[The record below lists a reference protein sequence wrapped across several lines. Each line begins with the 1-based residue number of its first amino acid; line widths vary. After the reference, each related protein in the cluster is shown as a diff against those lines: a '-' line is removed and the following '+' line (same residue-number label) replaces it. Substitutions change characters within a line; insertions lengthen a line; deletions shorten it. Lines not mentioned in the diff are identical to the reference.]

1 MVARQVRVDTGMSDG
16 RSDGRSDETNISRRC
31 PARHRDP
38 IHIHSK
44 LPSIEDE
51 LEGEEE
57 DVDYTLTIA
66 RDGSRRARRTR
77 RWRWKTVEDWR
88 TVEDDGERVGL
99 QQVGRGGRMAQGP
112 GRGGKRAYGSK
123 R

>member
-1 MVARQVRVDTGMSDG
+1 MSDG

-57 DVDYTLTIA
+57 DVDYCE
-66 RDGSRRARRTR
+66 G
-77 RWRWKTVEDWR
+77 WKPESEEDKAMAVEDCGGR
-88 TVEDDGERVGL
+88 RRVGR
-99 QQVGRGGRMAQGP
+99 QRR
-112 GRGGKRAYGSK
+112 
-123 R
+123 

>member
-1 MVARQVRVDTGMSDG
+1 LVARQIRVETEMSDS
-16 RSDGRSDETNISRRC
+16 RSDGRSKTDISRRC

-57 DVDYTLTIA
+57 DVDYCEGWT
-66 RDGSRRARRTR
+66 SWRARRTR
-77 RWRWKTVEDWR
+77 RWRWRTEEDN
-88 TVEDDGERVGL
+88 
-99 QQVGRGGRMAQGP
+99 
-112 GRGGKRAYGSK
+112 GK
-123 R
+123 